1 MNKTFKGEYIPFY
14 IRLFKRLTPLILLMF
29 FAYFKIYYGRTFAG
43 SLADYKIHFSI
54 LLIICFLY
62 GIYFHTNRI
71 RTVVNVIS
79 FSNDTLQIIGHDF
92 NSKLEDSLNLNRL
105 IIEIQEEELGK
116 NKVRYCLEIYFDDKY
131 YYLNKFDDWKYS
143 TLAEI
148 VDEYKSRTGKSVAGD
163 QYYSKLVKNKQVN
176 AA

>member
-1 MNKTFKGEYIPFY
+1 MNQTFKGEYIPFY
-14 IRLFKRLTPLILLMF
+14 IRLIKRLAPVILVLVLAF
-29 FAYFKIYYGRTFAG
+29 FKIYYGRTFTG
-43 SLADYKIHFSI
+43 SLANYRIHFSI
-54 LLIICFLY
+54 LVIICFLY

-71 RTVVNVIS
+71 RTVVNEIV

-92 NSKLEDSLNLNRL
+92 NSKLEDSLDLNKL

-131 YYLNKFDDWKYS
+131 YYLNKFNDWKYT
-143 TLAEI
+143 TLADI
-148 VDEYKSRTGKSVAGD
+148 VDEYKTRTGKTVAGS
-163 QYYSKLVKNKQVN
+163 QFYPELVKNKQLN